1 MMLQPIYNQRVLP
14 TQFTQQYLP
23 AITAD
28 TSAIHKQIQ
37 DMYSK
42 TIVLPATHSIEVKHF
57 VETPSGLVE
66 QPSPQQTIV
75 QSQAVPQPSLI
86 QPISPQ
92 PQLLPAQSLI
102 SRPPLVRSLSQR
114 IQTYSPQPMIGQSY
128 YSPLVI
134 PQPTIYNGVVPGS
147 MVLPTA
153 NTQLTNSQLLFSRLL
168 PNQSL
173 YTAPVPVYNPSTV
186 SPTI

>member
-1 MMLQPIYNQRVLP
+1 MMLQPILNQRVLP

-42 TIVLPATHSIEVKHF
+42 TIVLPATHTVEVKNY

-66 QPSPQQTIV
+66 QPSSQQTII

-86 QPISPQ
+86 QSISPQ
-92 PQLLPAQSLI
+92 TQILPAQSLV
-102 SRPPLVRSLSQR
+102 SRPPLVSSIRQV
-114 IQTYSPQPMIGQSY
+114 YSPQPMISQSY
-128 YSPLVI
+128 YSPLVN
-134 PQPTIYNGVVPGS
+134 PQRTIYNRVAPGS
-147 MVLPTA
+147 IVLPTA
-153 NTQLTNSQLLFSRLL
+153 NIQLTNSKLLFSRLL

-173 YTAPVPVYNPSTV
+173 YTSVPLYNPSTV